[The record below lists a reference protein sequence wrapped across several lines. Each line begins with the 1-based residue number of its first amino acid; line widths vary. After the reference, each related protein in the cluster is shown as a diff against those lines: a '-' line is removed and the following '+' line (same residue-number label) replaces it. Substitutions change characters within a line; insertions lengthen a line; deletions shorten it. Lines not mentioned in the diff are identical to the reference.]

1 MVSLVVAV
9 VAVTLEVMEV
19 TTLARRATWTG
30 GAVQERLRRLNLIT
44 TVPPLAIVGVLLV
57 LLTARTWWHV
67 VLQVVG
73 LLAALA
79 TAERWTAGDFIRV
92 ARPCV
97 AITSAVWLAGALN
110 DDSSSFYGLCVV
122 GSFTIPPLPRHR
134 IAALTGLAALVAALG
149 ATNLL
154 LFHDH
159 GVGRLLQYVVVPA
172 VSVVV
177 STAFTFVSQRFYD
190 LVAELEQSRDREA
203 ELAVIRER
211 MRFASD
217 LHDIQG
223 HTLHVVKLKVALA
236 EKLLRSDVDR
246 AQEEL
251 KEVHTLVGDTIVQTK
266 ELAYAQ
272 RRLNLS
278 AELENAKNLFEAAGI
293 HVRVDRE
300 AEVDARAGELLGQ
313 VLRETTTNILRHAQA
328 EQVRITLTESGIAIV
343 NDGAQEGGPPE
354 LNGLATLRQRLAEGG
369 GELKVEQQDGRFLTA
384 ATFPRRGDVR

>member
-1 MVSLVVAV
+1 VVSLVVPAV
-9 VAVTLEVMEV
+9 PVTLGDMEV

-44 TVPPLAIVGVLLV
+44 TVPPLALVGVLLV
-57 LLTARTWWHV
+57 VFTARTWWHA

-73 LLAALA
+73 LAAALA

-97 AITSAVWLAGALN
+97 AIAAVVWLAGAMN
-110 DDSSSFYGLCVV
+110 DDSAAFYGLCVV
-122 GSFTIPPLPRHR
+122 CAFTIPPLPRHR
-134 IAALTGLAALVAALG
+134 LAALLGLAVMIAALG

-159 GVGRLLQYVVVPA
+159 TGGRLLKYVVIPA

-236 EKLLRSDVDR
+236 EKLLRSNVDQ
-246 AQEEL
+246 AQQEL
-251 KEVHTLVGDTIVQTK
+251 TEVHTLVGDTIVQTK

-313 VLRETTTNILRHAQA
+313 VLRETTTNILRHAEA
-328 EQVRITLTESGIAIV
+328 KQVRITLTESGITIV
-343 NDGAQEGGPPE
+343 NDGVQEAELPE
-354 LNGLATLRQRLAEGG
+354 LNGLSTLRQRLADNG

-384 ATFPRRGDVR
+384 AAFPRREDAR